1 MVYITDD
8 FNPKDVFIYCL
19 QGVLT
24 WIKALSLH
32 AVIQFVHFNFNAV
45 EITRGQ
51 PGVYM
56 SLKKIEVITIK
67 KLLCYNFS

>member
-1 MVYITDD
+1 M
-8 FNPKDVFIYCL
+8 
-19 QGVLT
+19 
-24 WIKALSLH
+24 ALSLH

-67 KLLCYNFS
+67 KLLCYNFSWKTKFMVDISDGLSFSLSNNA